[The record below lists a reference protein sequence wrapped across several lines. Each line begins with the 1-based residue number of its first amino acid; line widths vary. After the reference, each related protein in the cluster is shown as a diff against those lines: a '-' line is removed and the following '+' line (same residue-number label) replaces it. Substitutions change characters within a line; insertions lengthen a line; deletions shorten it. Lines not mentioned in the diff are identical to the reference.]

1 MQRRQ
6 AAKGFSLEL
15 NKVTKYGEGLKEER
29 FTIITSSFLF
39 WLMLVNPN
47 AQLKVLTQ
55 LTGWRGAGLNPALL
69 SVIHL

>member
-55 LTGWRGAGLNPALL
+55 LTG
-69 SVIHL
+69 

>member
-15 NKVTKYGEGLKEER
+15 NKVTKYGGGLKEER

-55 LTGWRGAGLNPALL
+55 LTG
-69 SVIHL
+69 